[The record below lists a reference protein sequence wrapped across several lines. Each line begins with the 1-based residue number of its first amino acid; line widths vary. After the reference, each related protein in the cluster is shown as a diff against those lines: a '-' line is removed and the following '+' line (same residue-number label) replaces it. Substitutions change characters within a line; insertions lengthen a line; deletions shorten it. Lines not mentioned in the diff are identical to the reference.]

1 MADKILIVG
10 GGVAGL
16 MAKNRL
22 EALGYKPDLVEKA
35 NALRAEGAGLVL
47 AANVMKV
54 FRAAG
59 LEAAV
64 LEKAQVL
71 DTLLSADQNGREI
84 GRLDL
89 KKIHEER
96 GYPSITIHRHDLHDI
111 LANSVD
117 QESIRISHKLV
128 SLKHSG
134 TGYEVGFENGETETY
149 DRVIGA
155 DGIHSQV
162 REQLFGP
169 VGLRHTRQGCWRFV
183 MALPEGVDPRVAIEM
198 WGDRKRVGIIPIGG
212 GRVYCFMVA
221 LMQGGE
227 AAMDA
232 RAALGLF
239 DEFEGE
245 WAKIKQAADP
255 DSLEILFGELA
266 DAEAITLDKDGVV
279 LIGDAAHS
287 TTPNLG
293 QGAAM
298 GIESAY
304 VFSEFLKEHG
314 FDEAIELYVSKRHNK
329 VRTIREKSM
338 MMGNLAHTKSRFKQG
353 LRNFIMRLLPQA
365 MTQREFEKS
374 IFDD

>member
-1 MADKILIVG
+1 MAEKILIVG

-22 EALGYKPDLVEKA
+22 EALGYTPVLAEKA
-35 NALRAEGAGLVL
+35 ETLRSEGAGLVL

-59 LEAAV
+59 LEKAI

-71 DTLLSADQNGREI
+71 DTLLSTDQTGREI
-84 GRLDL
+84 GYIDL

-111 LANSVD
+111 FTASVD
-117 QESIRISHKLV
+117 PETIHLSHRLV
-128 SLKHSG
+128 SLER
-134 TGYEVGFENGETETY
+134 TDNGYDVAFENGEKETY

-169 VGLRHTRQGCWRFV
+169 VGLRHTQQGCWRFV
-183 MALPEGVDPRVAIEM
+183 MDIPEGVDPRVAIEM

-212 GRVYCFMVA
+212 GKVYCFMVGM
-221 LMQGGE
+221 MQGGE

-232 RAALGLF
+232 HVALGLF

-245 WAKIKQAADP
+245 WAKIKKAVNP
-255 DSLEILFGELA
+255 EKLEILFGELA
-266 DAEAITLDKDGVV
+266 DAEAITLTKDGVV

-298 GIESAY
+298 GIESAFF
-304 VFSEFLKEHG
+304 FSEFLKGHS
-314 FDEAIELYVSKRHNK
+314 FDEAIGLYVSKRHNK
-329 VRTIREKSM
+329 VKAIREKSM
-338 MMGNLAHTKSRFKQG
+338 MMGNMAHTKSKIKQA
-353 LRNFIMRLLPQA
+353 LRNFIMRLMPQT
-365 MTQREFEKS
+365 MTQKEFEKS